1 MAKYRVV
8 ISSFSEVEGVP
19 VFEGVIRNTVAR
31 KKGKPFIATQN
42 KYGLFKV
49 GGKLEDRG
57 FTRGERISIARICK
71 QKFESGNQASAEREL
86 DPGTGINI
94 NDVPIVPV
102 KAQKLHPSGLPMNA
116 SISALKRSA

>member
-31 KKGKPFIATQN
+31 KKGKPFVATQN

-57 FTRGERISIARICK
+57 FTRGERISIARVCK
-71 QKFESGNQASAEREL
+71 QKFEESQVVQVNREL
-86 DPGTGINI
+86 EPGTGVNI

-116 SISALKRSA
+116 SISALKRAG

>member
-31 KKGKPFIATQN
+31 KKGKPFVATQN

-49 GGKLEDRG
+49 GGKLEDRE
-57 FTRGERISIARICK
+57 FTRGERISIARVCK
-71 QKFESGNQASAEREL
+71 QKFEESQVVQVNREL
-86 DPGTGINI
+86 EPGTGVNI

-116 SISALKRSA
+116 SISALKRAG